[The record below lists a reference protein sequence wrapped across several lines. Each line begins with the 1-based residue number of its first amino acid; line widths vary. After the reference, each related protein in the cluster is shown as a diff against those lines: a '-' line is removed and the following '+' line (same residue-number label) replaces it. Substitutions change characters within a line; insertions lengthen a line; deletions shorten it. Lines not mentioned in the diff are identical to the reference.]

1 MTRRRWIPALAGM
14 GALAVSALS
23 AGGRGQA
30 MDRRIYRAM
39 NGGGNGLTDAFF
51 KGVTELGSLWASV
64 GAAVALTRG
73 GRRREALDALGAAGT
88 TWLMGQALKKL
99 WRRPRPYQNLADAR
113 RMIDEPRGS
122 SWPSSHPAVL
132 LAFVMVAGRD
142 LTASRGVRA
151 GMAGLA
157 GVVGLS
163 RVTLGV
169 HYPADVAGG
178 LLLGFGVADLWS
190 ATVSPRIL
198 GRTPSASLPD
208 TVSG

>member
-39 NGGGNGLTDAFF
+39 NGGGNGLTDAVF
-51 KGVTELGSLWASV
+51 KGVTELGSLWASA
-64 GAAVALTRG
+64 GAAIALTRR
-73 GRRREALDALGAAGT
+73 GRRREALDALGAAGA
-88 TWLMGQALKKL
+88 TWLMGQAVKKL

-132 LAFVMVAGRD
+132 LSFVLVAGRD
-142 LTASRGVRA
+142 LRA
-151 GMAGLA
+151 
-157 GVVGLS
+157 
-163 RVTLGV
+163 
-169 HYPADVAGG
+169 
-178 LLLGFGVADLWS
+178 
-190 ATVSPRIL
+190 
-198 GRTPSASLPD
+198 
-208 TVSG
+208 

>member
-1 MTRRRWIPALAGM
+1 MWKSNETGFASIARL
-14 GALAVSALS
+14 
-23 AGGRGQA
+23 
-30 MDRRIYRAM
+30 DRRLYRAM

-64 GAAVALTRG
+64 GASLALSRA

-88 TWLMGQALKKL
+88 AWLLGQALKKV

-113 RMIDEPRGS
+113 RMIDGPRGS

-132 LAFVMVAGRD
+132 LAFVMVAGRN
-142 LTASRGVRA
+142 LGASRGVRA

-163 RVTLGV
+163 RVSLGV

-178 LLLGFGVADLWS
+178 LVLGFGVADLWS
-190 ATVSPRIL
+190 TAVSPLVL
-198 GRTPSASLPD
+198 GRAPTSSLPD